1 MHTTNVTM
9 RINMGL
15 EDRILTTDEARE
27 HFEELKSHISDI
39 MPTPDD
45 LDFSENDIAAIQLQS
60 LELGKWDSYN
70 MQLTISI
77 RHEMTIDPATMTET
91 VTETIAETVAETIAE
106 AIYENGANCPIT
118 LKDDPNYFLYPY
130 HSSIDHSSIVL

>member
-45 LDFSENDIAAIQLQS
+45 LDFSENDIATAIQLQS

-91 VTETIAETVAETIAE
+91 IAETIAE

-118 LKDDPNYFLYPY
+118 LEDDPNYFLYPY